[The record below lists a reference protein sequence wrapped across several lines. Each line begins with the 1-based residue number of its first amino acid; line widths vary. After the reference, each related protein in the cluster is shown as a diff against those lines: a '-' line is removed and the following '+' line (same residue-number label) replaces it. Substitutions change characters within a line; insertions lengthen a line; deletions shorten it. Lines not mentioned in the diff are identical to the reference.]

1 MQGMFDLATKDRN
14 KKRFKHEKAKSS
26 ENDKEFLLDDY
37 ESDNETNPTIFI
49 KWSSGNCSA
58 FRLCPEK
65 SEIKKIP

>member
-49 KWSSGNCSA
+49 K
-58 FRLCPEK
+58 
-65 SEIKKIP
+65 